1 MHELAVTEEIIKT
14 VLEASGGR
22 KVKTIEIVIGDL
34 SSFIDESIRFYFELL
49 TKATLLEGVNL
60 SFKRVPVKLRCY
72 NCQKEFNPDETFL
85 CPYCNSLGGDIIEGK
100 EFYIDSIEVE
110 DEDRDSKEYP
120 RCQ

>member
-1 MHELAVTEEIIKT
+1 MHELAVTEEIINT
-14 VLEASGGR
+14 VIEVSKGR

-49 TKATLLEGVNL
+49 TKSTSLEGASL
-60 SFKRVPVKLRCY
+60 LFKRVPVKLRCY

-100 EFYIDSIEVE
+100 EFYIESIEVE
-110 DEDRDSKEYP
+110 DEDRDSEKYL
-120 RCQ
+120 RC

>member
-34 SSFIDESIRFYFELL
+34 SSFIDESIRFYFGLL
-49 TKATLLEGVNL
+49 TKETSLEEADLL
-60 SFKRVPVKLRCY
+60 FKRIPVKLRCY
-72 NCQKEFNPDETFL
+72 NCQKEFKPDETLL
-85 CPYCNSLGGDIIEGK
+85 CPYCNNLGGDIIQGR
-100 EFYIDSIEVE
+100 EFYIESIEVE
-110 DEDRDSKEYP
+110 DEDRDNKEHF